1 MDNFL
6 PVGLRDSGI
15 RCMATTAP
23 VGERVDV
30 LFPDLAPDEVEE
42 RLAALFGVHGEA
54 LSDKLDRYEAE
65 LVRMFSER
73 PEVWRTFMSGE
84 IDSAS
89 PIESSAATEAT
100 SDMALAASVARF
112 GSPTLAR
119 NLDTD
124 Q

>member
-1 MDNFL
+1 MTPEL
-6 PVGLRDSGI
+6 ALEA
-15 RCMATTAP
+15 ATTTPA
-23 VGERVDV
+23 GERVAV
-30 LFPDLAPDEVEE
+30 LFPDLTPDEVEE
-42 RLAALFGVHGEA
+42 RLAALFGVYGEA
-54 LSDKLDRYEAE
+54 LSGKLDRYEAE

-100 SDMALAASVARF
+100 SDMALAASVALL